1 MRALHR
7 HAANGATV
15 AAGVEGWGGAR
26 LMNSATVADDVQ
38 EEGGRE
44 EGPVGISIKL
54 NVVHPGGVVS
64 EPEKRRSP
72 ATTSIVP
79 LNPTM
84 L

>member
-1 MRALHR
+1 MY
-7 HAANGATV
+7 TY
-15 AAGVEGWGGAR
+15 
-26 LMNSATVADDVQ
+26 T
-38 EEGGRE
+38 GRE
-44 EGPVGISIKL
+44 GVPVVVARTISMKL
-54 NVVHPGGVVS
+54 NVLVVHPVKTLKAVS

>member
-15 AAGVEGWGGAR
+15 AAGVEGGVVRGSSTVQR
-26 LMNSATVADDVQ
+26 VADDVQ
-38 EEGGRE
+38 EEGERE
-44 EGPVGISIKL
+44 GVPVDISIKL
-54 NVVHPGGVVS
+54 NVVHPDKVS

-79 LNPTM
+79 LNATM